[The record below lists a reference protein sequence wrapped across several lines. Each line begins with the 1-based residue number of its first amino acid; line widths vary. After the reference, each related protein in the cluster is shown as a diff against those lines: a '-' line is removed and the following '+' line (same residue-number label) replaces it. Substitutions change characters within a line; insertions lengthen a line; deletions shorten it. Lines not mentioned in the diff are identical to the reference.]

1 MSKKSIINGNH
12 KDGYNTDVLNEQLKG
27 LSDAITKLE
36 IEMKNKI
43 SLLNI
48 MNNNKQKGSKD
59 ENSNK
64 Y

>member
-1 MSKKSIINGNH
+1 MDKKSIINGNH
-12 KDGYNTDVLNEQLKG
+12 KDGYNTDVLDEQLKG

-48 MNNNKQKGSKD
+48 MNNNTKK
-59 ENSNK
+59 EI
-64 Y
+64 

>member
-1 MSKKSIINGNH
+1 MDKKSIINGNH
-12 KDGYNTDVLNEQLKG
+12 KDGYNTDVLDEQLKG

-48 MNNNKQKGSKD
+48 MNNNKKKEKQD
-59 ENSNK
+59 V
-64 Y
+64 

>member
-1 MSKKSIINGNH
+1 MDKKSIINGNH
-12 KDGYNTDVLNEQLKG
+12 KDGYNTDALDEQLKG

-48 MNNNKQKGSKD
+48 MNNNTKK
-59 ENSNK
+59 EI
-64 Y
+64 

>member
-1 MSKKSIINGNH
+1 MNKKTIINGNH
-12 KDGYNTDVLNEQLKG
+12 KDGYNTDVLDEQLKG

-48 MNNNKQKGSKD
+48 MNNNKQKEK
-59 ENSNK
+59 
-64 Y
+64 